1 MNDTVRSVVELLAGG
16 FSEGGIRLVQELEEE
31 LPAVPADANHMRQV
45 LINLFTNAM
54 EAMPE
59 GGDIHVASAFEEG
72 PPPLVLL
79 TITDSGGGVEPEVLG
94 NIFNPFYTTKSG
106 GHGLG
111 LALTQRIVTAHSGSL
126 RVRNL
131 PGQGLSFQ
139 VALPLVPVPAF
150 LNGSGEY
157 NKRKEDI

>member
-1 MNDTVRSVVELLAGG
+1 VTQLLSGSFAE
-16 FSEGGIRLVQELEEE
+16 SGISLVQDLGTD
-31 LPAVPADANHMRQV
+31 LPAVPADGNQMRQV

-59 GGDIHVASAFEEG
+59 GGDIFVTSSFQEDPTPA
-72 PPPLVLL
+72 VLL
-79 TITDSGGGVEPEVLG
+79 SVTDTGGGVEPEVLG

-126 RVRNL
+126 SVRNM

-139 VALPLVPVPAF
+139 VTLPLVPVPGF
-150 LNGSGEY
+150 LNGSAHAPQNER
-157 NKRKEDI
+157 RKTQ